1 MSVLFV
7 PIEDGACINAI
18 FARKYANEK
27 HVKKNFVYIMS
38 TCKGDWSNF
47 KNEKSSDYCV
57 LCASI

>member
-7 PIEDGACINAI
+7 PTEDGACINAI
-18 FARKYANEK
+18 FTRKIANET
-27 HVKKNFVYIMS
+27 HVKLFFLFIMS